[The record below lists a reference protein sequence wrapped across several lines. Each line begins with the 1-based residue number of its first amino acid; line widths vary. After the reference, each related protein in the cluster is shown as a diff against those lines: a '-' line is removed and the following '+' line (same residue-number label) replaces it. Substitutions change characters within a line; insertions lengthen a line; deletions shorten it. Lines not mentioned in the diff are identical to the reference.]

1 MGQCQCLDRDHGLEV
16 STINRKGAVD
26 LLAFVGSTD
35 NKEEGLVYME
45 PIGTEASLDRDPAEF
60 EDLRVKKVTS
70 AASKVVNGY
79 ALTSNDSPIRMPRS
93 GVCHRFIFIV

>member
-35 NKEEGLVYME
+35 NIEEGLVYIE
-45 PIGTEASLDRDPAEF
+45 PIGTEASLDRDPAGF
-60 EDLRVKKVTS
+60 EE
-70 AASKVVNGY
+70 
-79 ALTSNDSPIRMPRS
+79 
-93 GVCHRFIFIV
+93 